1 MARRGF
7 CVYNGSM
14 CDMNEFEI
22 CESEME
28 ENEENEENEAPEANT
43 FEALNLL
50 PEIQKAVEA
59 MGFTEP
65 TDIQRQAIPLLRGGA
80 DVIGRS
86 QTGTGKAMA
95 FAIPAVE
102 MIDRTEEE
110 PTVQVLI
117 LCPTRELAQQG
128 CEEIKKLIR
137 FMLNVWPADVYGG
150 AAMDRQ
156 IYKLKRANL
165 VIGTP
170 GRVMDHM
177 RRGTLSLSNVRLV
190 VLDEADEML
199 SMGFRE
205 DIETILQDVPESRQT
220 VLFSATMPDAIL
232 ELTDKFMRDPQL
244 IEINAEQVT
253 LENIHQQYM
262 EVPMGRK
269 LDALNLLLR
278 SVEPERCMIFCN
290 TKLMVDEVSS
300 YLNKNGFGCE
310 GIHGDMNQSQRTRVM
325 EGFKSARIPILV
337 ATDVAA
343 RGIDVNDID
352 YVINYDM
359 PQHSEIYVH
368 RIGRT
373 GRAGKEGTAITLCSG
388 RRQFFGMRDIQ
399 RMTKSTAEPIP
410 IPTIAQIRQ
419 KQNEKSL
426 EQVRRALGDEIPM
439 EFQVMVGRLMAEGHE
454 PAMIASAAMQLCF
467 KRDETGL
474 TDIEFDRR
482 ADGGRLYRKLVI
494 GIGRRQKA
502 APNHIVSAVAG
513 RANIPGAQ
521 IGKIEIYD
529 EKTVVGV
536 PAEKAEAI
544 EQAMQGA
551 TICGVP
557 VRVKLSSEKPAAQ
570 PRPGDSQRRDNRR
583 QAPRGRFEGRPA
595 AAEPQRRGKVK
606 LSPAARARLLD
617 TGDLSRFEFAPEKK
631 TERRERGNRRERLDS
646 RRSDRRGNGKNSD
659 RGSKRRR

>member
-1 MARRGF
+1 MND
-7 CVYNGSM
+7 YNG
-14 CDMNEFEI
+14 
-22 CESEME
+22 ME
-28 ENEENEENEAPEANT
+28 NIEEALLDSAPEANT

-65 TDIQRQAIPLLRGGA
+65 TDIQRQAIPLLRSGA

-86 QTGTGKAMA
+86 QTGTGKTMA

-102 MIDRTEEE
+102 MIDREEAE

-128 CEEIKKLIR
+128 CDEVKKLIR

-156 IYKLKRANL
+156 IMKLKRANL

-177 RRGTLSLSNVRLV
+177 RRGTLSLANVKLV

-205 DIETILQDVPESRQT
+205 DIETILEDVPQARQT

-244 IEINAEQVT
+244 IEIDAAKVT
-253 LENIHQQYM
+253 LDQIHQQFM

-278 SVEPERCMIFCN
+278 AVEPERCMIFCN

-300 YLNKNGFGCE
+300 YLNHHGFGCE

-343 RGIDVNDID
+343 RGIDVSGID
-352 YVINYDM
+352 YVVNYDT
-359 PQHSEIYVH
+359 PQNSDIYVH

-373 GRAGKEGTAITLCSG
+373 GRA
-388 RRQFFGMRDIQ
+388 
-399 RMTKSTAEPIP
+399 P
-410 IPTIAQIRQ
+410 
-419 KQNEKSL
+419 
-426 EQVRRALGDEIPM
+426 
-439 EFQVMVGRLMAEGHE
+439 
-454 PAMIASAAMQLCF
+454 SAA
-467 KRDETGL
+467 
-474 TDIEFDRR
+474 
-482 ADGGRLYRKLVI
+482 GG
-494 GIGRRQKA
+494 GSSS
-502 APNHIVSAVAG
+502 P
-513 RANIPGAQ
+513 
-521 IGKIEIYD
+521 
-529 EKTVVGV
+529 
-536 PAEKAEAI
+536 
-544 EQAMQGA
+544 
-551 TICGVP
+551 CGT
-557 VRVKLSSEKPAAQ
+557 SSGP
-570 PRPGDSQRRDNRR
+570 
-583 QAPRGRFEGRPA
+583 
-595 AAEPQRRGKVK
+595 
-606 LSPAARARLLD
+606 
-617 TGDLSRFEFAPEKK
+617 
-631 TERRERGNRRERLDS
+631 
-646 RRSDRRGNGKNSD
+646 
-659 RGSKRRR
+659 